1 MNFLLSLFKS
11 PPPAPIDYLEA
22 FPDAEILFRRA
33 YGLSDPAPELLNLI
47 KAHPTEAAVRDL
59 LIDYTII
66 VEENPSRA
74 CALASALV
82 ALRDSPDAPVIQGGT
97 TFSPTNTYLTNCLL
111 SGLSFKHDLTSSP
124 DQRQAIRDGLD
135 LNAGGNSSISELLV
149 IGACIQLL
157 TSGSEIV
164 AAQPFNY
171 STNEIATKL
180 RFQQSA
186 GTVKDSNARRLLEVC

>member
-1 MNFLLSLFKS
+1 M
-11 PPPAPIDYLEA
+11 
-22 FPDAEILFRRA
+22 
-33 YGLSDPAPELLNLI
+33 
-47 KAHPTEAAVRDL
+47 
-59 LIDYTII
+59 
-66 VEENPSRA
+66 EENPSRA

-82 ALRDSPDAPVIQGGT
+82 ALRDSPDAPVIQGGSSLAEEFHVGLADLHSRGL
-97 TFSPTNTYLTNCLL
+97 TFDDDNTKFNPTNTYLTNCLL